1 VGLDRAAAF
10 RMIRLS
16 RQQGVPVIT
25 IDDEVVVGFDRRRME
40 EILSRK
46 SSAKP
51 QLGIA
56 VADANPRLEVDG
68 AYVGRVKPHSPGAQA
83 GLKAGDVIVEIAG
96 QPIRNAADVER
107 IAQNLRNGER
117 VRVVYLHRGQVLQV
131 DLSL

>member
-1 VGLDRAAAF
+1 MV
-10 RMIRLS
+10 RLS

-25 IDDEVVVGFDRRRME
+25 IDDEVIVGFDRRRLE
-40 EILSRK
+40 EILSRQA
-46 SSAKP
+46 SAKP

-56 VADANPRLEVDG
+56 VADAAPRVEVDG

-83 GLKAGDVIVEIAG
+83 GLQAGDVIVEIAR

-107 IAQNLRNGER
+107 VAQNLRTGEQ
-117 VRVVYLHRGQVLQV
+117 VRVVYVRHGQVLKV